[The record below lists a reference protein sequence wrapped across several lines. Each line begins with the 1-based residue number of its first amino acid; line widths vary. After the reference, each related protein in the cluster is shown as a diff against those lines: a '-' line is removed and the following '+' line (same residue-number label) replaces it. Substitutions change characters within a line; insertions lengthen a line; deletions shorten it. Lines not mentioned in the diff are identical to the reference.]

1 VLPSCSDGFR
11 DCPETDIIGR
21 MDDYGPL
28 LGVSEWPFIAAVVLA
43 IVTTAVVASVLLLQQ
58 RRRDRVDDADR
69 GAAAGLSGRLA
80 ELESARSEGRLS
92 EDEYGALRAQL
103 LDLR

>member
-1 VLPSCSDGFR
+1 
-11 DCPETDIIGR
+11 

-28 LGVSEWPFIAAVVLA
+28 LGMSEWPFIAAVVLA
-43 IVTTAVVASVLLLQQ
+43 IVTTAVVALVLLLQQ
-58 RRRDRVDDADR
+58 RRRDRAVDAR
-69 GAAAGLSGRLA
+69 GVAAGLSGRLA

-92 EDEYGALRAQL
+92 EDEYVALRAQL